1 MHVLNRRRL
10 LKLGL
15 ASLVAA
21 PFARLL
27 SQPARADTGGAKR
40 FLVLFSP
47 NGTVHKHW
55 RPTGSET
62 SFSFG
67 SGSILEPLAAHKDDL
82 IVMDGLSFT
91 GADNHEGGMAAML
104 TAQGETSI
112 DQHLARAIGG
122 DSRFSS
128 LELGVQT
135 SAWGGTT
142 QTRMSYLDGGFV
154 TPDDD
159 PQNVWKRLFGDVGD
173 ESQTARRQSVL
184 DLSRAEVNAL
194 RTDLGAQERI
204 LLDAHLAGLEAVERS
219 LSGESTCESP
229 TAPDLSGSEMNN
241 DLFPEVAKAQLDL
254 AVLALACGS
263 TKVASVQL
271 SHTVGPTVF
280 TWLGESE
287 GHHSLSHIDDSNQ
300 AGIESFVN
308 RERWFA
314 EQVAYVLDQLKAQ
327 IDPET
332 GGSMLDSTVVLWA
345 KELGDGREHVCT
357 DVPWV
362 LAGNAGGFF
371 NTGRYL
377 SLGDVPH
384 DQVLTSICH
393 AFGME
398 EAGFGAYANGP
409 LEALR

>member
-21 PFARLL
+21 PFANLL
-27 SQPARADTGGAKR
+27 RQPARADTGGAR
-40 FLVLFSP
+40 RLLILFSP

-62 SFSFG
+62 DFSFG
-67 SGSILEPLAAHKDDL
+67 SGTILEPLAAHKDDL

-91 GADNHEGGMAAML
+91 GADNHEPGMAAML
-104 TAQGETSI
+104 TAQGDTSI
-112 DQHLARAIGG
+112 DQHIARAIGG
-122 DSRFSS
+122 SSRFSS

-159 PQNVWKRLFGDVGD
+159 PLNVWKRLFGDLGD
-173 ESQTARRQSVL
+173 ENLAARRQSVL
-184 DLSRAEVNAL
+184 DLSREEVGTL
-194 RTDLGAQERI
+194 RENLGAEERI

-229 TAPDLSGSEMNN
+229 AAPDLSASALSN
-241 DLFPEVAKAQLDL
+241 DTFPEVAKAQLDL

-263 TKVASVQL
+263 TNVASVQL

-287 GHHSLSHIDDSNQ
+287 GHHSLSHIDDANQ
-300 AGIESFVN
+300 SGIESFVN
-308 RERWFA
+308 CERWFA
-314 EQVAYVLDQLKAQ
+314 EQVAYTLDRLKAQ
-327 IDPET
+327 TDPET
-332 GGSMLDSTVVLWA
+332 GGSMLDTTLVLWA
-345 KELGDGREHVCT
+345 KELGDGRAHVCT

-371 NTGRYL
+371 TTGRYL
-377 SLGDVPH
+377 SLGDEPH
-384 DQVLTSICH
+384 DKVLTSICH
-393 AFGME
+393 AFGLE
-398 EAGFGAYANGP
+398 EAGFGAYENGP